1 MELPVLEEEF
11 EGVLDDGDV
20 LLVGPL
26 LGSEGSRLGR
36 DYPVLWF
43 LGFLVVATTLYSLAV
58 LCTCPGC
65 SRKLSRSLNACL
77 VGLFTVCLWCT
88 TLCNRLTR
96 GRRVTL
102 VCYIM

>member
-1 MELPVLEEEF
+1 MEDRDELSDLAVM
-11 EGVLDDGDV
+11 

-26 LGSEGSRLGR
+26 LGKVGSKLGR
-36 DYPVLWF
+36 DYPVLCL
-43 LGFLVVATTLYSLAV
+43 LGFLVIATTLYRLVV

-65 SRKLSRSLNACL
+65 SRRLSRSLKACL
-77 VGLFTVCLWCT
+77 VGFFTVCLWCT
-88 TLCNRLTR
+88 TLCSRLTR